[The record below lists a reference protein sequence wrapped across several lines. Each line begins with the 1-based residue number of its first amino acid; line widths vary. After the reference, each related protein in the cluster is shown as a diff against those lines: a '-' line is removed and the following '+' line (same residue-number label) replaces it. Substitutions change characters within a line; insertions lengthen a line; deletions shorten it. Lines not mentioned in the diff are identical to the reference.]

1 MKDMILVFVVS
12 KYPILWYCVVG
23 IQSYDFNDALQVNE
37 KGQLRLSHRALL
49 PDTEASP
56 KDGLVEE
63 KTEQSKDKS
72 STPNVTASSK
82 RSSEDDSVL
91 PSKKFVRR
99 LVSSSQ
105 DKPFTNKDKRKKSSN
120 KAVGSV
126 SGEDESSLVSG
137 EA

>member
-1 MKDMILVFVVS
+1 MLI
-12 KYPILWYCVVG
+12 
-23 IQSYDFNDALQVNE
+23 NE

-49 PDTEASP
+49 PDTNPDNSNVKQSTGELA
-56 KDGLVEE
+56 DGTETSSKSSE
-63 KTEQSKDKS
+63 KSKDNS
-72 STPNVTASSK
+72 STSKITSSSK

-99 LVSSSQ
+99 LVNSSQ
-105 DKPFTNKDKRKKSSN
+105 DNKEKTKKNSN

-126 SGEDESSLVSG
+126 SVKDESSLISG